1 MHKESS
7 HVLSSNYRG
16 GHKGPEVLEKK
27 EGPSDSMMKTASL
40 FKLIQK

>member
-16 GHKGPEVLEKK
+16 GHQVPEVLKKKKKK
-27 EGPSDSMMKTASL
+27 ERDSMMKTASL
-40 FKLIQK
+40 FKLI

>member
-16 GHKGPEVLEKK
+16 GHQGPEVLKKKKKKK
-27 EGPSDSMMKTASL
+27 ERDSMMKTASL
-40 FKLIQK
+40 FKLI